1 MQRFIKYW
9 IIALIK
15 NTGSVLTGNFQIS
28 LLGGWKNRRV
38 SHIKTLIIKP
48 NGYKRVDAA
57 PSCGLD
63 AGRSLSAVIERKTV
77 PMRREHEG
85 KAPRPLAVCW
95 VLTPFRPPP
104 GGRPQRGQ
112 PGYTWH
118 ATCALMPG
126 RRPAHPPAGEL
137 RHRRWMTTLNQCE
150 LLSDNIKPHPLAARR
165 CKAERCF
172 PSALLSFMSPSCI
185 VTTGCNGL

>member
-77 PMRREHEG
+77 PMRRERGEKRH
-85 KAPRPLAVCW
+85 
-95 VLTPFRPPP
+95 VLSPSAGFSHPFGPPP
-104 GGRPQRGQ
+104 GG
-112 PGYTWH
+112 
-118 ATCALMPG
+118 ATPA
-126 RRPAHPPAGEL
+126 RPARVCVACHLHADAGQEAGTHPP
-137 RHRRWMTTLNQCE
+137 
-150 LLSDNIKPHPLAARR
+150 PPLGNYG
-165 CKAERCF
+165 
-172 PSALLSFMSPSCI
+172 I
-185 VTTGCNGL
+185 VGG

>member
-104 GGRPQRGQ
+104 RG
-112 PGYTWH
+112 
-118 ATCALMPG
+118 ATPA
-126 RRPAHPPAGEL
+126 RPARVYVACHLRADAGQEAGTPP
-137 RHRRWMTTLNQCE
+137 RWGTTA
-150 LLSDNIKPHPLAARR
+150 S
-165 CKAERCF
+165 
-172 PSALLSFMSPSCI
+172 
-185 VTTGCNGL
+185 